1 MNAIFVPGG
10 TGPTGANEVPTPRSP
25 TNPTSERLGY
35 NPKGLDEDPGLLVPW
50 LHSLRKIS

>member
-10 TGPTGANEVPTPRSP
+10 TGPAGANEVPTPRSP

-35 NPKGLDEDPGLLVPW
+35 DSMGLDEGPGLLIPW
-50 LHSLRKIS
+50 LHSLGTI